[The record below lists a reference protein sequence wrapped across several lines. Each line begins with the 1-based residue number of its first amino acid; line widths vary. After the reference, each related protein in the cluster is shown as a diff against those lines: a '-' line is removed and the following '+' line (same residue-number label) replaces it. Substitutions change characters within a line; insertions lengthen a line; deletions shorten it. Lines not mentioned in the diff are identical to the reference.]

1 MKLDW
6 DAIPG
11 LAAAL
16 GSDGVTSNYRFDLA
30 SYTDRLVRRFR
41 GGRAL
46 FTQPPMPIKCAGA
59 PQKAMY
65 LSCHRWE
72 RAGVLGSA
80 EVQFHNAAPALFGVA
95 AYVPALEA
103 YIARYG
109 IDLQLESR
117 LVSIDGAAKVAL
129 FEQRRGDTVRR
140 VEERFDLIH
149 VVPPQVA
156 PAFIA
161 TSPLAAPSGFVAVS
175 AATRRHPDHSN
186 LCAHGD
192 LTAPTNARTSPH
204 ARPHA
209 P

>member
-1 MKLDW
+1 
-6 DAIPG
+6 
-11 LAAAL
+11 
-16 GSDGVTSNYRFDLA
+16 
-30 SYTDRLVRRFR
+30 
-41 GGRAL
+41 
-46 FTQPPMPIKCAGA
+46 MPIKCAGA

-129 FEQRRGDTVRR
+129 LEQRRGDTVRR
-140 VEERFDLIH
+140 VEERFDMIH
-149 VVPPQVA
+149 VVRSEEHTSELQSLMRISYAV
-156 PAFIA
+156 FCLKTNNHTA
-161 TSPLAAPSGFVAVS
+161 T
-175 AATRRHPDHSN
+175 
-186 LCAHGD
+186 
-192 LTAPTNARTSPH
+192 
-204 ARPHA
+204 
-209 P
+209 

>member
-59 PQKAMY
+59 PQTAMY

-72 RAGVLGSA
+72 RAGVLGIA
-80 EVQFHNAAPALFGVA
+80 EVPFHNAAPALFCDA
-95 AYVPALEA
+95 AYVPAPAA
-103 YIARYG
+103 YTARYV
-109 IDLQLESR
+109 IPLQL
-117 LVSIDGAAKVAL
+117 VSPLLSLHAA
-129 FEQRRGDTVRR
+129 E
-140 VEERFDLIH
+140 
-149 VVPPQVA
+149 QVA
-156 PAFIA
+156 
-161 TSPLAAPSGFVAVS
+161 
-175 AATRRHPDHSN
+175 
-186 LCAHGD
+186 
-192 LTAPTNARTSPH
+192 
-204 ARPHA
+204 
-209 P
+209 